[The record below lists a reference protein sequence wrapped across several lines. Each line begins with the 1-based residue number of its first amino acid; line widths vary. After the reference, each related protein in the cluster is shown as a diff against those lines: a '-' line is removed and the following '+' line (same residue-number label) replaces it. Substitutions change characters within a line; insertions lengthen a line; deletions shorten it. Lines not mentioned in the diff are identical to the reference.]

1 LNFFAINF
9 SNILIK
15 AIVRGYG
22 SKIMKRIE
30 AIVAAHKAD
39 STTSALMGMG
49 LGGLTVY
56 NSKGKG
62 SMERPMVASG
72 RASHAFRA
80 EYNSN
85 ATIVTIVK
93 DSMVDKVV
101 QKILETAS
109 TGLAGEGKIFISD
122 VIDTVD
128 IGTKQRG
135 ESTI

>member
-1 LNFFAINF
+1 
-9 SNILIK
+9 
-15 AIVRGYG
+15 
-22 SKIMKRIE
+22 MKRMEI
-30 AIVAAHKAD
+30 IIPSHKAD
-39 STTSALMGMG
+39 STANALMGLG

-62 SMERPMVASG
+62 SIERPMVASG
-72 RASHAFRA
+72 LAAHAFRA

-85 ATIVTIVK
+85 VAIITVVK
-93 DSMVDKVV
+93 DSMVDKVM
-101 QKILETAS
+101 QKIFETAS

-122 VIDTVD
+122 VADTVD